1 MSERNLD
8 FDRVINRKNTKC
20 LKYDFAVKRGYP
32 EDVLPLWVADMDF
45 RTSSYVEDAIKNI
58 ADLNIYGYTNTQH
71 NDGFFEAVADWMKR
85 HHGWDVEEAWHVK
98 TPGVCFAIATAVRA
112 LTEKGDSVI
121 IQQPVY
127 YPFANI
133 IKQNERR
140 MISSDLV
147 KDEEGYYSIDFD
159 DFEKKIIE
167 NSVKLFI
174 LCNPHN
180 PTGRVW
186 KRDELKRVGDIC
198 LKHNVKVFSDEIHF
212 DFIWKGKHN
221 VFQEIEDGFKTITIT
236 ATSPSKTFN
245 LAGLQQSNI
254 FIPDPNLRQRFIR
267 ALDAT
272 GYDEPN
278 IMGIAAAEAA
288 YRYGDEWYK
297 EVRQY
302 IQSNIDLTD
311 EYVRNNLPLVKMSET
326 QGTYLVWLDFN
337 KSGLAPKEIDDIIC
351 NKAKLWLDSGRI
363 FGDSGAGFERINV
376 ACPKTVLL
384 TALERIKRAFE
395 T

>member
-159 DFEKKIIE
+159 DFEKKIIV

-186 KRDELKRVGDIC
+186 NRDELKRLGDIC

-311 EYVRNNLPLVKMSET
+311 EYVRNNLPFVKMSET

-337 KSGLAPKEIDDIIC
+337 KSRLAPKEIDDIIC

>member
-140 MISSDLV
+140 IISSDLV

-159 DFEKKIIE
+159 DFEKKIIV

-186 KRDELKRVGDIC
+186 NRDELKRLGDIC

-221 VFQEIEDGFKTITIT
+221 VFQEIDDGFKIITIT

-267 ALDAT
+267 TLDAT

-311 EYVRNNLPLVKMSET
+311 EYVKNNLPFVKMSET

-337 KSGLAPKEIDDIIC
+337 KSELAPKEIDDIIC

>member
-1 MSERNLD
+1 MDYED
-8 FDRVINRKNTKC
+8 MEAKIKEFKIHA
-20 LKYDFAVKRGYP
+20 AV
-32 EDVLPLWVADMDF
+32 F
-45 RTSSYVEDAIKNI
+45 CS
-58 ADLNIYGYTNTQH
+58 
-71 NDGFFEAVADWMKR
+71 
-85 HHGWDVEEAWHVK
+85 
-98 TPGVCFAIATAVRA
+98 
-112 LTEKGDSVI
+112 
-121 IQQPVY
+121 
-127 YPFANI
+127 
-133 IKQNERR
+133 
-140 MISSDLV
+140 
-147 KDEEGYYSIDFD
+147 
-159 DFEKKIIE
+159 
-167 NSVKLFI
+167 
-174 LCNPHN
+174 PHN
-180 PTGRVW
+180 PGGRVW
-186 KRDELKRVGDIC
+186 TKQELERISEIC
-198 LKHNVKVFSDEIHF
+198 IRHNVLVVSDEIHS
-212 DFIWKGKHN
+212 D
-221 VFQEIEDGFKTITIT
+221 ITFGTNRHTVYASLSEEAAQNCVIC
-236 ATSPSKTFN
+236 TSPSKTFN

-254 FIPDPNLRQRFIR
+254 FIPDPYLRQRFIR